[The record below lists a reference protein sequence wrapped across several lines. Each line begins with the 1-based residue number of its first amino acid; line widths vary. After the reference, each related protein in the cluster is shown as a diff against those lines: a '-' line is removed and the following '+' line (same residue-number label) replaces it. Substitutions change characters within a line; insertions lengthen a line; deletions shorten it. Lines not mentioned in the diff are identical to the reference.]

1 MIDLHCHMLPG
12 IDDGPDNMERS
23 LSMLR
28 LAVTNGITHSVV
40 TPHIQPGRYDNQR
53 ANITQK
59 FNELKTAAKKAK
71 INIRLGMAAEVRIDT
86 MVMGMVEED
95 QIPFLG
101 KIDGK
106 DIILVEMP
114 HSHIPTGAEKFFRWL
129 LDRNI
134 QPMIAHPERN
144 KEVMRNFDRL
154 KPFLEMNALMQVTAS
169 SIAGGFG
176 NEAYK
181 ASVKLLEID
190 AVDILASDAHNTFHR
205 PPEMFP
211 GMEAAADIVG
221 MKKAVELV
229 LDNPMQL
236 ASVQFSSNTV
246 DYVL

>member
-1 MIDLHCHMLPG
+1 
-12 IDDGPDNMERS
+12 
-23 LSMLR
+23 MLR

-53 ANITQK
+53 ANITK
-59 FNELKTAAKKAK
+59 TFNELKAAAKKAK

-86 MVMGMVEED
+86 MVMEMVEKG

-101 KIDGK
+101 RIDGK
-106 DIILVEMP
+106 DILLVEMP
-114 HSHIPTGAEKFFRWL
+114 HSHIPAGADKFFRWL
-129 LDRNI
+129 FDNNI

-144 KEVMRNFDRL
+144 KEIMRNFDRL
-154 KPFLEMNALMQVTAS
+154 KPFLEMSALIQVTAS

-176 NEAYK
+176 AEAYK
-181 ASVKLLEID
+181 VSAKLLELG

-211 GMEAAADIVG
+211 GMEAAADIIG
-221 MKKAVELV
+221 MEKAIELV

-236 ASVQFSSNTV
+236 ASVQFSSKTV

>member
-1 MIDLHCHMLPG
+1 
-12 IDDGPDNMERS
+12 
-23 LSMLR
+23 MLR

-40 TPHIQPGRYDNQR
+40 TPHIQPGRYDNQT
-53 ANITQK
+53 ANITK
-59 FNELKTAAKKAK
+59 TFNELKAAAKKAK

-86 MVMGMVEED
+86 MIMGMIEKN
-95 QIPFLG
+95 QIPFIG
-101 KIDGK
+101 QIDGK
-106 DIILVEMP
+106 NIILVEMP
-114 HSHIPTGAEKFFRWL
+114 HSHIPAGADKFFRWL

-154 KPFLEMNALMQVTAS
+154 KPFLEMNSLIQVTAS
-169 SIAGGFG
+169 AMAGGFG
-176 NEAYK
+176 ADAYK
-181 ASVKLLEID
+181 VAVKLLELD
-190 AVDILASDAHNTFHR
+190 AVDILASDAHNTYHR

-211 GMEAAADIVG
+211 GMEAAADIIG
-221 MKKAVELV
+221 MEKAVKLV